1 MTDFETQYRW
11 DFNLFETTLMSIQRN
26 ICFVQEQVIEQ
37 VFVFICYV
45 ILFFFFYIVIIKKYS
60 VQICLICLTEVWSSL
75 VWCVLQ
81 IANAVYIML
90 FLCNYIIQKIL
101 LFQLDILMKNE
112 SYLMHSHF
120 QARWPKIDFVI
131 KHKCIHEFSTRIEL
145 LCICNT

>member
-1 MTDFETQYRW
+1 
-11 DFNLFETTLMSIQRN
+11 MSIQRN

-45 ILFFFFYIVIIKKYS
+45 IHFFFFYIVIIKKYS

-120 QARWPKIDFVI
+120 QAR
-131 KHKCIHEFSTRIEL
+131 
-145 LCICNT
+145 